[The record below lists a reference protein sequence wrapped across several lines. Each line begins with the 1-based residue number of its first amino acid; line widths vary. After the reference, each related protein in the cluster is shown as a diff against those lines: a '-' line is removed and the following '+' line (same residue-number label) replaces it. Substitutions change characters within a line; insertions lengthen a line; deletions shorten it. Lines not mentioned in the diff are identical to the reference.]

1 MKRLGLTVCLIGIA
15 CFMTGC
21 KMTDYKDAVKE
32 QEAGN
37 YEYAAE
43 KFNEIKDYKDSA
55 DRYEL
60 CMAGADF
67 EEVKKEAE
75 SKNREL
81 DESIQEASQ
90 LVQNQE
96 KALDE
101 TLYPALETAISTT
114 KSEKVEIPSIPE
126 NTAQIRTEIEQLEKI
141 DYTKVLGELE
151 KCKAKLENSIKK
163 YKLVDHPSEK
173 FILKR
178 LKKVKHVKDISAVT
192 EDNDPNE
199 HLNKAGGYTSDVFFT
214 CDLVNQGAV
223 SGNTVIDK
231 GTDAGGS
238 IEVYATEEDAE
249 RRNDYLATFDGTIL
263 SGGSHTVVGTVVIRT
278 SNRMTATQ
286 QKKMEKSII
295 KSLTKIE

>member
-1 MKRLGLTVCLIGIA
+1 MKRQGLTVCPIGIA
-15 CFMTGC
+15 CFITGC
-21 KMTDYKDAVKE
+21 KMTDYKDAVNE

-37 YEYAAE
+37 YAYAAE

-67 EEVKKEAE
+67 KEVKKEAE

-126 NTAQIRTEIEQLEKI
+126 NTAQIRTEIE
-141 DYTKVLGELE
+141 
-151 KCKAKLENSIKK
+151 
-163 YKLVDHPSEK
+163 
-173 FILKR
+173 
-178 LKKVKHVKDISAVT
+178 
-192 EDNDPNE
+192 

-263 SGGSHTVVGTVVIRT
+263 PGGSHTVVGTVVIRT